1 MDNDD
6 LIPHIIQ
13 IAGQKYPVRLTE
25 KEKDLAKEI
34 EREINKK
41 ITDFQVKY
49 MVNSKQDV
57 LAMLLLTYAFDS
69 KNEQNSQVMSI
80 ANNRIERL
88 LQTFESLEEE

>member
-1 MDNDD
+1 MDKDE

-13 IAGQKYPVRLTE
+13 IAGEKYPVRLTE
-25 KEKDLAKEI
+25 KEKGLAKEI

-41 ITDFQVKY
+41 ISDFQVKY
-49 MVNSKQDV
+49 MVKSKQDV

-69 KNEQNSQVMSI
+69 KIKQDSQVMNL

-88 LQTFESLEEE
+88 IQTFASLEEE